1 MKALSAFI
9 SSPRQLPAVL
19 LLGLMLA
26 VHGAALPWVAWP
38 VLLLAAASRRLPTR
52 RSVVALRIA
61 ALLGVYA
68 AAALAW
74 GWANSDTL
82 RLTLLTVL
90 LLKWAESRSASE
102 DALVVTTALVA
113 VAIGSLNWNEA
124 AALAWI
130 VLALTCALLALR
142 TPNGL
147 PDGLVS
153 IGKKAHF
160 KAALRALLPPLH
172 HLAAALPL
180 AGMLFV
186 FFPRIPGPL
195 WDIGL
200 SFGLPL
206 VIGIDQSPTGLG
218 VSASLKPGQTQTGA
232 QMAAATPV
240 LVAEFDNWVPP
251 TSMLYWRGPVFYDF
265 DGTEWKLNSDIA
277 TSGRRHMSE
286 GWRSARSF
294 TQEQLAHSTQ
304 QVRYTIRLTPHK
316 ATWLYA
322 LDLPAAL
329 PTEAFV
335 TADWQV
341 ISHTPVEQEMTYPM
355 VSTLEWTAK
364 PVARKVQEDQLERA
378 LALPATGN
386 PRLRQLGTE
395 LRNEVAVDER
405 NPTDAIV
412 RAALGRVVDG
422 AYILREAFEA
432 PEGANAFDT
441 FWFDTRVGNPE
452 FLAGAY
458 VFLMRAASVPARL
471 VTGYRGGKLMALT
484 NYVVVKRS
492 HAYAWVEVWDDTVGW
507 HRIDPADIISLQKRN
522 ETGKAA
528 KEREQKTEVAPAP
541 QEDNASQKKKNSA
554 SRPLP
559 NGEFAERAPT
569 VRLQPKPSDDE
580 PSLAERIA
588 DWIGYW
594 VVRLDA
600 ERQLEILAGK
610 GGGFAWIWLLLGAV
624 FSAATIAFAGI
635 ALTRWRDARR
645 LPPAQRAWQRAC
657 ALLARHG
664 FTLTPTECPQRY
676 AQRVGAARPEL
687 AVGVGK
693 LADAYTG
700 WRYGKKPNEW
710 PAKVAQAARYLM
722 NLIQAMPAPRSAG
735 ETKESKNQ

>member
-1 MKALSAFI
+1 MKAAAFLMP
-9 SSPRQLPAVL
+9 SPPQRPLLL

-26 VHGAALPWVAWP
+26 AHAPALPWVTWP
-38 VLLLAAASRRLPTR
+38 LFLLAAASRWLPAR
-52 RSVVALRIA
+52 RSVAALRLV

-74 GWANSDTL
+74 GWVDSDTL
-82 RLTLLTVL
+82 RLTLLAVL
-90 LLKWAESRSASE
+90 LLKWAESESSGE
-102 DALVVTTALVA
+102 EALVVAAALVA

-124 AALAWI
+124 GALAW
-130 VLALTCALLALR
+130 VALALPCALLALR
-142 TPNGL
+142 TP
-147 PDGLVS
+147 DGVPES
-153 IGKKAHF
+153 RRKTN
-160 KAALRALLPPLH
+160 LRAAVHTLLPPLR

-180 AGMLFV
+180 AGVLFV

-206 VIGIDQSPTGLG
+206 AIGIDQSPSGLG
-218 VSASLKPGQTQTGA
+218 VAASLKPGETQSGA
-232 QMAAATPV
+232 QMAASTPV
-240 LVAEFDNWVPP
+240 LVAEFDHWVPP
-251 TSMLYWRGPVFYDF
+251 TSLLYWRGPVFYDF
-265 DGTEWKLNSDIA
+265 DGSEWKLNSEIA
-277 TSGRRHMSE
+277 SSGRRYMGE
-286 GWRSARSF
+286 GWRSARGF

-341 ISHTPVEQEMTYPM
+341 ISHTPVEREMTYPM
-355 VSTLEWTAK
+355 VSALEWTAR
-364 PVARKVQEDQLERA
+364 PQARNGQRERA

-386 PRLRQLGTE
+386 PRLRQLGAE
-395 LRNEVAVDER
+395 LRAELAPGET
-405 NPTDAIV
+405 NPSNAIV
-412 RAALGRVVDG
+412 RAALARVVNG
-422 AYILREAFEA
+422 AYALRETFAA
-432 PEGANAFDT
+432 PEGADAFDT

-458 VFLMRAASVPARL
+458 VFLMRAAGVPARL

-507 HRIDPADIISLQKRN
+507 RRVDPADIIALQKRN

-528 KEREQKTEVAPAP
+528 REREQAEKVPAASEEKAP
-541 QEDNASQKKKNSA
+541 KKKDSA

-559 NGEFAERAPT
+559 NGEFVERAPS
-569 VRLQPKPSDDE
+569 VRLQLKPSDDE
-580 PSLAERIA
+580 PSLLERIA
-588 DWIGYW
+588 DWVGHWI
-594 VVRLDA
+594 VRLDA

-610 GGGFAWIWLLLGAV
+610 GGGFAWIWLLLGAL
-624 FSAATIAFAGI
+624 FTASSIAFAGI

-664 FTLTPTECPQRY
+664 FTLAPTECPQRY

-687 AVGVGK
+687 AVGVRA
-693 LADAYTG
+693 LADAYSG
-700 WRYGKKPNEW
+700 WRYGKTPDQW
-710 PAKVAQAARYLM
+710 PANVAQAARYLM
-722 NLIQAMPAPRSAG
+722 NLIQALPAPRPAE
-735 ETKESKNQ
+735 ETKESKKT

>member
-1 MKALSAFI
+1 MKTIRAVI
-9 SSPRQLPAVL
+9 SPRQLPLVL
-19 LLGLMLA
+19 LLALMVA
-26 VHGAALPWVAWP
+26 AHAPALPWLAWP
-38 VLLLAAASRRLPTR
+38 VLLLAAASRRLPAR
-52 RSVVALRIA
+52 RSIAALRIV

-68 AAALAW
+68 AAALTW

-82 RLTLLTVL
+82 RLTLLAIL
-90 LLKWAESRSASE
+90 LLKWAESKSAGE
-102 DALVVTTALVA
+102 DALVAAAALVA

-124 AALAWI
+124 GALAWI
-130 VLALTCALLALR
+130 ALALPCALLALR
-142 TPNGL
+142 TPDGDSL
-147 PDGLVS
+147 PRADL
-153 IGKKAHF
+153 KT
-160 KAALRALLPPLH
+160 ALRALLPPLR

-180 AGMLFV
+180 AGVLFV
-186 FFPRIPGPL
+186 FFPRTPGPL

-206 VIGIDQSPTGLG
+206 AIGIDQSPTGLG

-232 QMAAATPV
+232 QMAASTPV

-265 DGTEWKLNSDIA
+265 DGTEWKLNSDIV
-277 TSGRRHMSE
+277 TSGRRYMAQ

-304 QVRYTIRLTPHK
+304 QVRYTVRLSPHK

-341 ISHTPVEQEMTYPM
+341 ISHLPVEQEMTYPL
-355 VSTLEWTAK
+355 VSALEWTAK
-364 PVARKVQEDQLERA
+364 PQIREGQRERA

-386 PRLRQLGTE
+386 PRLRQLGAE
-395 LRNEVAVDER
+395 LRAELPPGKA
-405 NPTDAIV
+405 NPSATIV
-412 RAALGRVVDG
+412 RAALARIVDG
-422 AYILREAFEA
+422 AYTLRESFEA
-432 PEGANAFDT
+432 PEGADTFDA
-441 FWFDTRVGNPE
+441 FWFDTRIGNPE

-458 VFLMRAASVPARL
+458 VFLMRAAGVPARL

-492 HAYAWVEVWDDTVGW
+492 HAYAWAEVWDDSVGW
-507 HRIDPADIISLQKRN
+507 RRVDPADIITLQKRN
-522 ETGKAA
+522 ETGPAA
-528 KEREQKTEVAPAP
+528 REREQKAETAPAAP
-541 QEDNASQKKKNSA
+541 EEKAPEKKKNNA

-569 VRLQPKPSDDE
+569 VRRQPKPSDDE
-580 PSLAERIA
+580 PSLLEKVA
-588 DWIGYW
+588 DWIGHW

-624 FSAATIAFAGI
+624 FTASTLAFAGI

-657 ALLARHG
+657 TLLARHG
-664 FTLTPTECPQRY
+664 LALAPTECPQRY
-676 AQRVGAARPEL
+676 AQRVGDARPEL
-687 AVGVGK
+687 AVGVSK

-700 WRYGKKPNEW
+700 WRYGKSPNEW
-710 PAKVAQAARYLM
+710 PAAVARAARYLM
-722 NLIQAMPAPRSAG
+722 NLIQAMPAPRPA
-735 ETKESKNQ
+735 EIAKESKKK